1 MSKVT
6 PEVQEILD
14 ANNYTLEMDKSLE
27 IFSDGEVIFS
37 ITKNGSK
44 YSVNH
49 LIGEVISEEID
60 DLSNLG
66 RGFYGVARKVGA
78 KGFLSK
84 LSVQN
89 LVDFGD
95 YVKKNFPK

>member
-37 ITKNGSK
+37 ITKNGNK

-49 LIGEVISEEID
+49 LIGETVSEEID

-95 YVKKNFPK
+95 YVKKYFPK